1 MILSVSA
8 KFTGGGKGSSRSLG
22 GMTSL
27 MFAVVGAA
35 MVSVAGAQSPS
46 GSPHS
51 AKPEF
56 EVASVRLCNRDT
68 VRGTNLGTFSAGRV
82 SFTCQNLISYIQSAY
97 AASVQSA
104 YAISV
109 SGGPAWIE
117 KDLYQIAAKTDSGA
131 NLATTEGP
139 MMQALLEDRF
149 KLKVHKE
156 GKEAPAYAL
165 VVAKAGRRPPVAE
178 TPCFTRSTEHPFPVP
193 APGKSPPPI
202 CGAGVRRSVDGIN
215 IHGSTL
221 AEFCLALSKTPLKL
235 DRHKFID
242 QTGIEG
248 RFDLDLKFPYPERS
262 REQGD
267 PGARPDLADDFTN
280 LQDALMRVGLK
291 LMPTRASTDVVVI
304 DHVERPAPN

>member
-1 MILSVSA
+1 V
-8 KFTGGGKGSSRSLG
+8 
-22 GMTSL
+22 
-27 MFAVVGAA
+27 
-35 MVSVAGAQSPS
+35 
-46 GSPHS
+46 
-51 AKPEF
+51 
-56 EVASVRLCNRDT
+56 
-68 VRGTNLGTFSAGRV
+68 
-82 SFTCQNLISYIQSAY
+82 
-97 AASVQSA
+97 
-104 YAISV
+104 
-109 SGGPAWIE
+109 
-117 KDLYQIAAKTDSGA
+117 
-131 NLATTEGP
+131 
-139 MMQALLEDRF
+139 
-149 KLKVHKE
+149 
-156 GKEAPAYAL
+156 
-165 VVAKAGRRPPVAE
+165 
-178 TPCFTRSTEHPFPVP
+178 
-193 APGKSPPPI
+193 KSI
-202 CGAGVRRSVDGIN
+202 GVRRSVDGIN